1 MYNLLKD
8 FFEKQHIKNDLF
20 IDTLKKFPPLESYLE
35 NHSLYFNEFSAQ
47 LNKLTNRQLFATMF
61 ELIQNYISP
70 LETTSLDLSTK
81 FKFWGH
87 LYQSDKIQLEQ
98 TITLY
103 ALLFHHT
110 HIGDTF
116 TRTCYAA
123 MKMYEALSPLA
134 AKIYIKSIASH
145 EHTAVY
151 IKLDKQWWIYDPNL
165 NPDLIFTNQEY
176 RQQVVR
182 QLPKHNNHSIEKI
195 NWQIKPET
203 WILFQ
208 KQLPKMQATL
218 QNFPLTKQSPQ
229 FYKDIPNKKIVGES
243 IEKLNAEIK
252 VQFR

>member
-20 IDTLKKFPPLESYLE
+20 IDTLKKFPPLEPYLE
-35 NHSLYFNEFSAQ
+35 SNTLYLDEFSEH
-47 LNKLTNRQLFATMF
+47 LNTTTNRQLLATMF

-70 LETTSLDLSTK
+70 LETTSFDLSTK

-87 LYQSDKIQLEQ
+87 LHQSDKIQLEQ
-98 TITLY
+98 TITLN
-103 ALLFHHT
+103 ALLFHHA
-110 HIGDTF
+110 HIGNTF

-123 MKMYEALSPLA
+123 LKMYEALSPLA

-145 EHTAVY
+145 YHTAVY

-165 NPDLIFTNQEY
+165 NPNLIFTNQEY
-176 RQQVVR
+176 RQLVVR
-182 QLPKHNNHSIEKI
+182 QLPKHTNHAVEKI

-203 WILFQ
+203 WVLFQ
-208 KQLPKMQATL
+208 KQLPKMQETL
-218 QNFPLTKQSPQ
+218 KNFLLKKQSAQ
-229 FYKDIPNKKIVGES
+229 FYKDIANKTIVGES

-252 VQFR
+252 IQFR